1 MSSIEKRI
9 EVARKAILQVRK
21 KKYKIFLSPRFRA
34 SRFSVSPEMAY
45 GSVGVLG
52 FIQTGDVDKILVPEI
67 KKAVQ
72 KLLKETARK
81 GKS

>member
-1 MSSIEKRI
+1 LSSIEKRI
-9 EVARKAILQVRK
+9 EVARKAILQVRG
-21 KKYKIFLSPRFRA
+21 KKYKIFLSHTSIA
-34 SRFSVSPEMAY
+34 VSPETAY
-45 GSVGVLG
+45 GCVGVLD
-52 FIQTGDVDKILVPEI
+52 FVKTGDSDKILVPEI